1 MTVHPAA
8 FAPVL
13 GLLEDGVGRAF
24 PGAVLAVVFRGE
36 VVLRHAAGRAADR
49 PSRRA
54 ATPATIYDL
63 ASLTK
68 VVATTPVILQCAADG
83 RLDLDDPLPR
93 HVPESPHTG
102 ITLRHLLSHT
112 SGLPAWTPFYLEAAG
127 SDAIVQR
134 AATAPLTARPG
145 TQVEYSDLGFILLGE
160 VARRARGAPLDA
172 AARAGVFAP
181 LGMADTDYRP
191 APALR
196 DRIAPTEDGTVIEQE
211 MAGAAGRRHTW
222 RMTLIWGEVHDSNAW
237 AMGGVSGHA
246 GLFGTA
252 DDLIAYARMWLA
264 DGRGP
269 AGPVLTPALVS
280 EATAPQ
286 GPAPASRGLG
296 WALAGS
302 QAWWGAC
309 LSPRAY
315 GHTGFTGTAM
325 VVDPEHDLA
334 IVLLANAVHLGRD
347 RIEILALRP
356 RIAAG
361 VAAALL

>member
-1 MTVHPAA
+1 
-8 FAPVL
+8 
-13 GLLEDGVGRAF
+13 
-24 PGAVLAVVFRGE
+24 
-36 VVLRHAAGRAADR
+36 
-49 PSRRA
+49 
-54 ATPATIYDL
+54 
-63 ASLTK
+63 
-68 VVATTPVILQCAADG
+68 
-83 RLDLDDPLPR
+83 
-93 HVPESPHTG
+93 
-102 ITLRHLLSHT
+102 
-112 SGLPAWTPFYLEAAG
+112 
-127 SDAIVQR
+127 
-134 AATAPLTARPG
+134 
-145 TQVEYSDLGFILLGE
+145 
-160 VARRARGAPLDA
+160 
-172 AARAGVFAP
+172 
-181 LGMADTDYRP
+181 
-191 APALR
+191 
-196 DRIAPTEDGTVIEQE
+196 VIEQE

-222 RMTLIWGEVHDSNAW
+222 RTTLIWGEVHDSNAW

-280 EATAPQ
+280 EATVPQ